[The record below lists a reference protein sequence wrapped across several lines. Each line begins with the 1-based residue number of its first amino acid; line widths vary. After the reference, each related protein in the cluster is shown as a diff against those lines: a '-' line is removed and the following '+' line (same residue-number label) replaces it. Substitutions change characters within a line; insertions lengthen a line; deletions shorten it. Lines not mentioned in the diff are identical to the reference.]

1 MNSRW
6 IKYPSMKSQT
16 IKAPER
22 NIEGFFFYIIWGW
35 EGLLRDIKFINRKE
49 KYQQI

>member
-16 IKAPER
+16 IKAPKR
-22 NIEGFFFYIIWGW
+22 NIEGFFFYNLGMGRTSMRHKIH
-35 EGLLRDIKFINRKE
+35 KP
-49 KYQQI
+49 